1 MARNGDE
8 LPRWVQIIIAAIIV
22 GVIIWVFVPKPVIW
36 VVLGVAIVIL
46 GVVAYLAY
54 KRQGIAAFT
63 SFVKRAYN
71 WLIGTEK
78 RSESKTPVVEP
89 LSSDQTDLLI
99 AAVRDRCENPNCHTP
114 QFNLEVHHIKPREQ
128 GGTNSVWNLIVLCH
142 SCHGWAQKSN
152 YKKSQLNRWIRYH
165 SRERRLLLHSGK
177 WKYHNYH

>member
-1 MARNGDE
+1 MAKTENE
-8 LPRWVQIIIAAIIV
+8 LPPWVQIIIAALIV
-22 GVIIWVFVPKPVIW
+22 GAIIWALVPKPIIWVA
-36 VVLGVAIVIL
+36 LGVAIAIL

-63 SFVKRAYN
+63 SFAKRAYN

-78 RSESKTPVVEP
+78 RSESKTPVVPP
-89 LSSDQTDLLI
+89 LSPNETDLLI
-99 AAVRDRCENPNCHTP
+99 ATVGDRCENPNCHTP

-165 SRERRLLLHSGK
+165 SRERRRLQHSVE
-177 WKYHNYH
+177 WKYS